1 MYKLFTEIEQW
12 QLKIAVVLSVMGT
25 LTLIATALLGM
36 LVMFGLISM
45 PN

>member
-25 LTLIATALLGM
+25 LTLIATAIVGILMM
-36 LVMFGLISM
+36 LV
-45 PN
+45 